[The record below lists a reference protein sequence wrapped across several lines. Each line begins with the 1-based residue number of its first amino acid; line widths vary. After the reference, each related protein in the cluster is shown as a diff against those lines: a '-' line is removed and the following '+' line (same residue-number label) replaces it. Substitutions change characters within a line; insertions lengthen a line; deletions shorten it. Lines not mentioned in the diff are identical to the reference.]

1 MGLGRL
7 LLAGVRLEDVPAML
21 SRLLQ
26 VSQADKGLNPSNI
39 FKYVQQIRCGW
50 QRSSDPRILQP
61 TDCSFACVRLT

>member
-26 VSQADKGLNPSNI
+26 VSQADKGLNPS
-39 FKYVQQIRCGW
+39 KT
-50 QRSSDPRILQP
+50 STDPLRVAAL
-61 TDCSFACVRLT
+61 V